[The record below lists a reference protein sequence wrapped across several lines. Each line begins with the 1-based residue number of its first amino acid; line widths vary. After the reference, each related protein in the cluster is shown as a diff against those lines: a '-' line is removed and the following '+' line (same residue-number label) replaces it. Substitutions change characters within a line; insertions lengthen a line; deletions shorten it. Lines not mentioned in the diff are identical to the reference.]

1 MSLSKGSIFNK
12 LSLVFQKAYL
22 KLFIYNFITVFCGVF
37 LACLIYEL
45 TYVENSFYSKKL
57 SIDEDEY
64 ISTLYKDISSL
75 DSDFQAS
82 ILDDFKLVRSVVSLI
97 KEYYVDKDTLNNLD
111 LILSTVEGISLSYS
125 GVNAFYSYSQDFK
138 HQRIFNLEE
147 IYEQKKFPL
156 YLKIS
161 DTSREIIYTID
172 QNITDSRLSSYLL
185 RLILF
190 IKQSSNSYLSSVE
203 TSSLV
208 LNSMLGSLDP
218 HSSLL
223 SAEAYEELRGS
234 TEGRFGGIGLTVGMD
249 KYMCVILEVVKGSPA
264 EKSNKIFAGDKIVRV
279 NGAYTFGMNLDTI
292 GERMRGPV
300 GESIEL
306 DILSSKDGIIRRVEL
321 SRADIDRS
329 SVSSK
334 KVTDKHN
341 IIYVR
346 IDSFCQTTKS
356 DLIKELTEFKKRYG
370 SIEGM
375 ILDLR
380 GNPGGLLDQ
389 AIEVSDV
396 FLSQGVIVSTK
407 GELEEVNNAVTPQDI
422 KKHSSI
428 FKKKIDKDF
437 SHSNY
442 PIMLLVDQNSASASE
457 IVAGALQDNRRAL
470 VIGQPTFG
478 KGSVQSLIH
487 LDSKVNPVIKLTI
500 SRYYTPSGK
509 TIQNT
514 GITPDV
520 WLQPVYKKQENI
532 NLLGNQRFDNEN
544 FHKNRLN
551 ATSLVEDNL
560 FFSSS
565 LKGYYLEAKELK
577 KILDDNQGEGYEF
590 QIATDILTK
599 VLDTYTSQDLKA
611 MSRPYHWLGLSKD
624 VSRKI
629 LENTEEVESWIEKT
643 FDLSWTDDRM
653 KSKLINDTAIQ
664 KADKK
669 VNISVDKKLVSFK
682 GSSLVIPVT
691 IENNTNQILDRLSL
705 FVVSVNGDME
715 SKEILLEKLKPFQKI
730 KSSVKVDI
738 PLYPQLEGSVPI
750 FVGISQDSQVVLN
763 SIIKTSITL
772 DPVDISTIS
781 YKFIKEVSKLN
792 NEISF
797 KMKVE
802 NLGEADINSMKV
814 DLVNLTGSSV
824 SLSKDYYD
832 IKIKKLSSRESQIV
846 IQLNNKDI
854 ADIDIGMN
862 IHSSSLD
869 QEISKV
875 IRLSKINGT
884 NDYSID
890 VL

>member
-75 DSDFQAS
+75 DSDFQAR

-577 KILDDNQGEGYEF
+577 KILD
-590 QIATDILTK
+590 
-599 VLDTYTSQDLKA
+599 
-611 MSRPYHWLGLSKD
+611 
-624 VSRKI
+624 
-629 LENTEEVESWIEKT
+629 
-643 FDLSWTDDRM
+643 
-653 KSKLINDTAIQ
+653 
-664 KADKK
+664 
-669 VNISVDKKLVSFK
+669 
-682 GSSLVIPVT
+682 
-691 IENNTNQILDRLSL
+691 
-705 FVVSVNGDME
+705 
-715 SKEILLEKLKPFQKI
+715 
-730 KSSVKVDI
+730 
-738 PLYPQLEGSVPI
+738 
-750 FVGISQDSQVVLN
+750 
-763 SIIKTSITL
+763 
-772 DPVDISTIS
+772 
-781 YKFIKEVSKLN
+781 
-792 NEISF
+792 
-797 KMKVE
+797 
-802 NLGEADINSMKV
+802 
-814 DLVNLTGSSV
+814 
-824 SLSKDYYD
+824 
-832 IKIKKLSSRESQIV
+832 
-846 IQLNNKDI
+846 
-854 ADIDIGMN
+854 
-862 IHSSSLD
+862 
-869 QEISKV
+869 
-875 IRLSKINGT
+875 
-884 NDYSID
+884 
-890 VL
+890 